1 MRSLEKCWT
10 WTKPE
15 PRTSIASCTSRT
27 MRCTRRS
34 APLRRRLATVLYCC
48 NFLSAKAKVKE
59 CYGSLDLWFL
69 DEKADDVPQAAGSAG
84 FRTPLTW
91 I

>member
-1 MRSLEKCWT
+1 M
-10 WTKPE
+10 
-15 PRTSIASCTSRT
+15 
-27 MRCTRRS
+27 
-34 APLRRRLATVLYCC
+34 RRRLATVLYCC
-48 NFLSAKAKVKE
+48 NFFSAKAKVKE
-59 CYGSLDLWFL
+59 CYGSLDLWVP